1 MLLFSNNIRRRK
13 KMTIANIWPVANQ
26 HLYQEEDY
34 AMILAHLVKKN
45 LYSPSTFQ
53 DPAQHIIMDN
63 GAFEGEQVSQNLS
76 DLISLAENSGLPINE
91 IVVPDEINNI
101 ARTYVLFHESLPA
114 IRQWQNKYK
123 FMVVAH
129 ATNFTELNLMIDY
142 YNQFYGKLNLVV
154 GISKL
159 TPLDRADE
167 QAIEAYKK
175 CKFPIHFLGIKKTFK
190 ELDKV
195 KEIIR
200 SCDTSQLAYMAKNGW
215 EMKESVWD
223 FVRTEQG
230 KDIDL
235 EHDEINGG
243 EARILRMREHLR
255 MQRK

>member
-1 MLLFSNNIRRRK
+1 MLLFSSNIRRRK

-26 HLYQEEDY
+26 YLYQGEDCV
-34 AMILAHLVKKN
+34 MILAHLVKKN

-53 DPAQHIIMDN
+53 DPAQRVIMDN
-63 GAFEGEQVSQNLS
+63 GAFEGEQVSQNLN
-76 DLISLAENSGLPINE
+76 DLISLAENSGLPIDE
-91 IVVPDEINNI
+91 IVVPDEINNA
-101 ARTYVLFHESLPA
+101 ARTCELFQENLPA
-114 IRQWQNKYK
+114 IKQWQNKYK

-129 ATNFTELNLMIDY
+129 ATNFAELSFMIDY
-142 YNQFYGKLNLVV
+142 YNQFYSRLDLVV

-175 CKFPIHFLGIKKTFK
+175 CKFPIHFLGLKKTFK

-195 KEIIR
+195 KDIIR

-215 EMKESVWD
+215 DMKESVWD

-235 EHDEINGG
+235 EHDEINSG
-243 EARILRMREHLR
+243 EARVLRIREHLR
-255 MQRK
+255 MLRK